1 MSERQGSTAPPPSLS
16 QRNFP
21 RRVRMLLEGVLR
33 LVSDDLERG
42 LSVAL
47 NEMEQHLFKLAEQA
61 RSNEVQ
67 QHCFEALREV
77 KRSRG
82 DLIPRFLVGLEASL
96 ATLQDERV
104 HGMDPESPKGGELSL
119 VDDVDIDEKGILH
132 EIATR
137 AEIRNSLPLFLLGQ
151 RFGVIAGRPA
161 FDSETLPVGPH
172 ALCLILREAASCFG
186 FGEQD
191 RVLLYRQFER
201 VVLSHTH
208 LLLEALNTYL
218 IQQRVLPTLT
228 FVPVRAHK
236 MAMDEDTPRESEP
249 VSEDHGRRKHD
260 ARPAANDEPIAATP
274 PASAPATTPGGNK
287 NDQEMFQ
294 TLRQLLGGRRSLLGK
309 LGATQP
315 GKGAYTATPS
325 DVQTVLGMLQS
336 RPASATID
344 NGKAKARTIRQVK
357 QDLLGQLRRVA
368 PGDAAPQLEE
378 EDSDAID
385 LVGLLFDNLMQD
397 VRPNSPAAELLTRMQ
412 VPLLRVA
419 LADKSFF
426 TKREHPAR
434 QMLANIAETGA
445 QWVGEDEVDRGLIQ
459 KMRVLVDRVSSD
471 FDGDPAMLGNMVS
484 DLSGH
489 LQLVQKKADVA
500 ERRHIEAARGKEK
513 LELSRLQAAEAIDRL
528 LKGKQVPKF
537 LHTLLAQAWT
547 DVLALTLLRHGEDS
561 DSFRL
566 QQHVA
571 QRLIESAASRE
582 SSGKALIGPTEAA
595 SLRDD
600 IEQALGQVGYHSEDA
615 LAIATRLLALSQDEE
630 LDDPASRTELAMR
643 LKNRTRL
650 GEGVTGDDGHGAAD
664 KDLSPGEKAQLE
676 IIRKLPFGTWM
687 DFTVNQQGDRVRRR
701 LSWYSTVTG
710 HSLFVNHRGQRAGEY
725 SLRWLARELNR
736 GNVHIVEPDQ
746 GNMIDRAWSRIVS
759 ALRSFTG
766 GAMGGKAAGN
776 DQRATP

>member
-1 MSERQGSTAPPPSLS
+1 MLDRQGSAAPPPSLA

-21 RRVRMLLEGVLR
+21 RRVRMLLEGVLK
-33 LVSDDLERG
+33 LVSDDIERG
-42 LSVAL
+42 LGVTL
-47 NEMEQHLFKLAEQA
+47 NEFEQHLFKLAEQA

-67 QHCFEALREV
+67 QHCFEVLREV

-82 DLIPRFLVGLEASL
+82 DLTPRFLIGLEASL
-96 ATLQDERV
+96 ATIQDERV
-104 HGMDPESPKGGELSL
+104 HGMLGDGPKTGELSL
-119 VDDVDIDEKGILH
+119 VTEIDIDEAGILN

-137 AEIRNSLPLFLLGQ
+137 AEIRNSLPIFLLGQ

-161 FDSETLPVGPH
+161 FDAETLPVGPH
-172 ALCLILREAASCFG
+172 ALCRILRDVAGCFNI
-186 FGEQD
+186 GEQD
-191 RVLLYRQFER
+191 RVLFYRQFER
-201 VVLSHTH
+201 VALPQTH
-208 LLLEALNTYL
+208 LLLEALNNYL
-218 IQQRVLPTLT
+218 IQQKVLPTLT

-236 MAMDEDTPRESEP
+236 MAMDEVDHQQHTSTEPRQQTPT
-249 VSEDHGRRKHD
+249 K
-260 ARPAANDEPIAATP
+260 AQA
-274 PASAPATTPGGNK
+274 APATPAPPPPSPAQGTPPTAAAGGS
-287 NDQEMFQ
+287 DTEMFE

-309 LGATQP
+309 LGASQP
-315 GKGAYTATPS
+315 GKGAYTATKS

-336 RPASATID
+336 RPASATVN

-357 QDLLGQLRRVA
+357 QDLLAQLRRVA

-419 LADKSFF
+419 LQDKSFF

-445 QWVGEDEVDRGLIQ
+445 QWVGEDEVDRGLID
-459 KMRVLVDRVSSD
+459 KMRVLVDRVNHD
-471 FDGDPAMLGNMVS
+471 FDGDPGM
-484 DLSGH
+484 LSGMVNDLGSH
-489 LQLVQKKADVA
+489 LQLVQRKADVA

-513 LELSRLQAAEAIDRL
+513 LELSRLHAAEAIDRL
-528 LKGKQVPKF
+528 LKGKHVPKF

-561 DSFRL
+561 DNFRL

-571 QRLIESAASRE
+571 QRLIESAASRHAGGE
-582 SSGKALIGPTEAA
+582 ALIGPTEAA

-630 LDDPASRTELAMR
+630 HDDPASRTELAMR
-643 LKNRTRL
+643 LKNRARL
-650 GEGVTGDDGHGAAD
+650 GEGVTGEDGEGATD
-664 KDLSPGEKAQLE
+664 KALSPGEKAQLE

-710 HSLFVNHRGQRAGEY
+710 HSLFVNHRGQRVGEY
-725 SLRWLARELNR
+725 TLRWLARELNR
-736 GNVHIVEPDQ
+736 GNVHIVEADQ

-759 ALRSFTG
+759 ALRSFAG
-766 GAMGGKAAGN
+766 GAMGSKAASH
-776 DQRATP
+776 DKRATP